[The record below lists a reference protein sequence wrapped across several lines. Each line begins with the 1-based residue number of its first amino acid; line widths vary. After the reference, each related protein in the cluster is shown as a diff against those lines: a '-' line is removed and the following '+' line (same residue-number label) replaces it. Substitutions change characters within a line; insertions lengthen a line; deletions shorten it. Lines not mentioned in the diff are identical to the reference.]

1 MLRDELNGSPAL
13 HAVLEQFELGDETLL
28 DVKQFRA
35 LTQNSFLW
43 QLRLTDY
50 VYYLYATDF
59 VESLEQVT
67 DVLQVVTEGTAGE
80 LVPVRTPM
88 VFEEAAPVTS
98 SSVYEKPDDFDTKIA
113 HYTTESGYDF
123 VFLSRT
129 EISSDEY
136 TDEF

>member
-13 HAVLEQFELGDETLL
+13 HAVLEQFELGEEVLV

-35 LTQNSFLW
+35 LTANSFLW

-59 VESLEQVT
+59 IESLEQVT
-67 DVLQVVTEGTAGE
+67 DVLQVATEGTAGE
-80 LVPVRTPM
+80 LVPVKSPM
-88 VFEEAAPVTS
+88 VFEEASPVTS
-98 SSVYEKPDDFDTKIA
+98 SSVYDKPDDFDTKIA

-129 EISSDEY
+129 DVVSDEY